1 MKELY
6 PPIEPHAVHILKVE
20 GGHGLYVEECGNPQG
35 IPVVFLH
42 GGPGSGCKIYHRSFF
57 DPKRYRAILFDQ
69 RGSGRST
76 PHGRLEN
83 NTTGH
88 LLDDMELIRQHLGI
102 ETWLL
107 FGGSWGATLA
117 LLYAETYPQ
126 RVDGLV
132 LRGTFLARLCD
143 LDWYIKD
150 GVNRIYPERWDELMA
165 ALQGGEGSGD
175 PIAAIHAL
183 LHGKDELAQRRIA
196 RAWSIWGGQVA
207 LGDDFA
213 PQDCESH
220 VPSTVLQQARLEL
233 HYAVHQYFIRENQI
247 LQDSRQIPEVP
258 VILIHGRRDL
268 VCPVE
273 SAYTLHQ
280 HLAFSELRILPKAGH
295 IAGGADMIDAIVCAA
310 DEMALRIN
318 KLRAVNAIEPPTE
331 K

>member
-6 PPIEPHAVHILKVE
+6 PSIEPHAVHILKVE
-20 GGHGLYVEECGNPQG
+20 GGHSLYVEECGNPEG

-57 DPKRYRAILFDQ
+57 DPTTYRAILFDQ

-83 NTTGH
+83 NTTDH
-88 LLDDMELIRQHLGI
+88 LLADMELIRKHLGI

-117 LLYAETYPQ
+117 LLYAETYPH
-126 RVDGLV
+126 RVNGLV
-132 LRGTFLARLCD
+132 LRGTFLARQCD

-150 GVNRIYPERWDELMA
+150 GVNRIYPERWNELMT
-165 ALQGGEGSGD
+165 ALQGGGSGD
-175 PIAAIHAL
+175 PIAAIRAL
-183 LHGKDELAQRRIA
+183 LHGEDELAQRRIA

-213 PQDCESH
+213 AQDCESH
-220 VPSTVLQQARLEL
+220 VPTTVLQQARLEL
-233 HYAVHQYFIRENQI
+233 HYGFHQYFIKENQI
-247 LQDSRQIPEVP
+247 LLDCRRIPVVP
-258 VILIHGRRDL
+258 VMLIHGRRDL

-295 IAGGADMIDAIVCAA
+295 IAGGADMIDAMVRAA
-310 DEMALRIN
+310 DEMALRIY
-318 KLRAVNAIEPPTE
+318 KP
-331 K
+331 